1 MSGNILFPVV
11 CKYTDGARPNK
22 VFVVEDLKKG
32 IETLKS
38 PSVIYSVTN
47 GAIWDCW
54 PLGLVRSDDGEGL
67 YAGGVYQEDP
77 DASIFDAGDLL

>member
-1 MSGNILFPVV
+1 M
-11 CKYTDGARPNK
+11 CKYTDDAVPNK

-38 PSVIYSVTN
+38 PSVIYSITN
-47 GAIWDCW
+47 GAVTDCW
-54 PLGLVRSDDGEGL
+54 PLGLVRGDDGEGQ
-67 YAGGVYQEDP
+67 YVGSVYQEDP